1 MARLIGSAQRII
13 HALQRHNGTPYVHS
27 RNATSAFLF
36 PSRPYAADAITK
48 SHFEANIIRI
58 LRNEIDYQT
67 EYAPPYQPITK
78 FNSFA
83 VEDRPGEQF
92 IAMNGKFGDG
102 EDIKIKVSMFDGFMN
117 VPKFGEDST
126 GEDLRLHISMIVDI
140 SKENCSD
147 VLEFM
152 CSAWPDSLEIQQI
165 FLLGRDNKLARPYM
179 GPPFRNLSG
188 ELRKM
193 FREYLETRG
202 QLVNVMKI

>member
-1 MARLIGSAQRII
+1 
-13 HALQRHNGTPYVHS
+13 
-27 RNATSAFLF
+27 
-36 PSRPYAADAITK
+36 
-48 SHFEANIIRI
+48 
-58 LRNEIDYQT
+58 
-67 EYAPPYQPITK
+67 
-78 FNSFA
+78 
-83 VEDRPGEQF
+83 
-92 IAMNGKFGDG
+92 MNGKFGDG

-179 GPPFRNLSG
+179 GPPFRYVYI
-188 ELRKM
+188 
-193 FREYLETRG
+193 FR
-202 QLVNVMKI
+202 